1 MSKEDKYTLNN
12 FFQILSNTDK
22 CRDLLWMALEGKDGS
37 EKELSEVIG
46 VPKESV
52 EKAIG
57 KLKEMLVK
65 KTEENGLTLK
75 ELINNLK
82 G

>member
-1 MSKEDKYTLNN
+1 MLKEGKYTFNN

-22 CRDLLWMALEGKDGS
+22 CRDLLWMALEGKNGS

-46 VPKESV
+46 APKESV
-52 EKAIG
+52 EKAIEN
-57 KLKEMLVK
+57 LKEMLVK
-65 KTEENGLTLK
+65 QAEENGVTLK